1 MSKADQRKRAGVPRL
16 RNLSRFLSTSF
27 DEPVGSQVEPG
38 GVRGYYIDLRVKAR
52 NPDIEV
58 AWPWAPGD
66 APWVSFSQ
74 LGLGSYERYLAG
86 DGEEWLSLARQVAD
100 RLVEHQVR
108 EGRRRGGLEH
118 TFDFP
123 HTFPVRAPWISSM
136 AQGEGASLLV
146 RLHLETGEDVYAE
159 AAVLALEPLY
169 LRTPEGGAME
179 LLDGRPFPEEYPT
192 EPPSFVLNGGIFSLW
207 GLYDVGVGLGDERAA
222 RGFEDG
228 VDSLVASLHR
238 WDTGWWSRYDLYPHP
253 TANVAS
259 LAYHQL
265 HINQLRAMNLI
276 APRDELLVVADRF
289 ESYQGRRLNRARA
302 FAEKAMFRLRVP
314 RNRPA
319 RALA

>member
-1 MSKADQRKRAGVPRL
+1 
-16 RNLSRFLSTSF
+16 
-27 DEPVGSQVEPG
+27 
-38 GVRGYYIDLRVKAR
+38 
-52 NPDIEV
+52 
-58 AWPWAPGD
+58 
-66 APWVSFSQ
+66 
-74 LGLGSYERYLAG
+74 
-86 DGEEWLSLARQVAD
+86 
-100 RLVEHQVR
+100 
-108 EGRRRGGLEH
+108 
-118 TFDFP
+118 
-123 HTFPVRAPWISSM
+123 
-136 AQGEGASLLV
+136 
-146 RLHLETGEDVYAE
+146 
-159 AAVLALEPLY
+159 
-169 LRTPEGGAME
+169 
-179 LLDGRPFPEEYPT
+179 
-192 EPPSFVLNGGIFSLW
+192 VLNGGIFSLW